1 MNDLNEIWGQEDTQN
16 DVLQEMLQNK
26 SFTKGSIHSP
36 LAKLKKNL
44 FVHIIYAV
52 VITLAYAFVIY
63 YFPFW
68 QVQFCML
75 LLIGFNFWAISSA
88 YRLYK
93 NVDPDLTHDNVLT
106 ELKKHYY
113 AFSDWQKQ
121 SMRVALFIYPFA
133 GAGGFMLGGAIGSGK
148 TPEAF
153 MADYRIMIALGI
165 TLLVLVPLC
174 YWMAKWM
181 NRVAFGKLIKQLKE
195 RIDELEK
202 EG

>member
-1 MNDLNEIWGQEDTQN
+1 MKDLNKIWGQDDTQK

-26 SFTKGSIHSP
+26 SFTKGSLHSP

-44 FVHIIYAV
+44 FIHIIYAV
-52 VITLAYAFVIY
+52 VITLGYAFVIY
-63 YFPFW
+63 YFSFW
-68 QVQFCML
+68 QVQACIL
-75 LLIGFNFWAISSA
+75 LLIGFNFWAMSSA

-93 NVDPDLTHDNVLT
+93 NVDPDLTHDDVLT
-106 ELKKHYY
+106 ELKKHYF

-153 MADYRIMIALGI
+153 MSDYRIMIALGI
-165 TLLVLVPLC
+165 TIVVLVPLA
-174 YWMAKWM
+174 YWLSKWM
-181 NRVAFGKLIKQLKE
+181 YRVAFGTYIAQLKE
-195 RIDELEK
+195 SIAELER

>member
-1 MNDLNEIWGQEDTQN
+1 MKDLNEIWGQDDTQK

-26 SFTKGSIHSP
+26 SFTKGSLHSP

-44 FVHIIYAV
+44 FIHIIYAV
-52 VITLAYAFVIY
+52 VITLGYAFVIY
-63 YFPFW
+63 YFSFW
-68 QVQFCML
+68 QVQACIL
-75 LLIGFNFWAISSA
+75 LLIGFNFWAMSSA

-93 NVDPDLTHDNVLT
+93 NVDPDLTHDDVLT
-106 ELKKHYY
+106 ELKKHYF

-153 MADYRIMIALGI
+153 MSDYRIMIALVI
-165 TLLVLVPLC
+165 TIVVLVPLA
-174 YWMAKWM
+174 YWLSKWM
-181 NRVAFGKLIKQLKE
+181 YRVAFGTYIAQLKE
-195 RIDELEK
+195 SIAELER

>member
-1 MNDLNEIWGQEDTQN
+1 MKDLNEIWGQDDTQK

-26 SFTKGSIHSP
+26 SFTKGSLHSP

-44 FVHIIYAV
+44 FIHIIYAV
-52 VITLAYAFVIY
+52 VITLGYAFVIY
-63 YFPFW
+63 YFSFW
-68 QVQFCML
+68 QVQACIL
-75 LLIGFNFWAISSA
+75 LLIGFNFWAMSSA

-106 ELKKHYY
+106 ELKKHYF

-153 MADYRIMIALGI
+153 MSDYRIMIALVI
-165 TLLVLVPLC
+165 TIVVLVPLA
-174 YWMAKWM
+174 YWLSKWM
-181 NRVAFGKLIKQLKE
+181 YRVAFGTYIAQLKE
-195 RIDELEK
+195 SIAELER

>member
-1 MNDLNEIWGQEDTQN
+1 MKDLNEIWGQDDTQK

-26 SFTKGSIHSP
+26 SFTKGSLHSP

-44 FVHIIYAV
+44 FIHIIYAV
-52 VITLAYAFVIY
+52 VITLGYAFVIY
-63 YFPFW
+63 YFSFW
-68 QVQFCML
+68 QVQACIL
-75 LLIGFNFWAISSA
+75 LLIGFNFWAMSSA

-93 NVDPDLTHDNVLT
+93 NVDLDLTHDNVLT
-106 ELKKHYY
+106 ELKKHYF

-153 MADYRIMIALGI
+153 MSDYRIMIALVI
-165 TLLVLVPLC
+165 TIVVLVPLA
-174 YWMAKWM
+174 YWLSKWM
-181 NRVAFGKLIKQLKE
+181 YRVAFGTYIAQLKE
-195 RIDELEK
+195 SIAELER